1 MVICSGPCCVM
12 DGVHNICT
20 LLLPKPRHKLPGEVG
35 TEQVTFANAF
45 QSQMKEAQSGSP
57 VLRECGKDHVRAK
70 PRTLLNSKP
79 RPRPPQEFGDRSVLR
94 ALLQLFGG
102 DLCLS
107 TFSGW
112 QVFCDVLLNEKPR
125 MPKSGLGL
133 RGQAGKQK
141 GLILVDRHRVSPTQA
156 MAMC

>member
-1 MVICSGPCCVM
+1 MAIIMSHPLGHNPLRLTSQHYFVGIKLLDVFRHNTKVICSGPCCVM

-20 LLLPKPRHKLPGEVG
+20 LLLPKPCHKLPGEVG
-35 TEQVTFANAF
+35 TEQLTFANAF

-57 VLRECGKDHVRAK
+57 VMRECGKDHDRAT

-79 RPRPPQEFGDRSVLR
+79 RPRPPQKFGDRGVLR

-107 TFSGW
+107 TFS
-112 QVFCDVLLNEKPR
+112 
-125 MPKSGLGL
+125 
-133 RGQAGKQK
+133 
-141 GLILVDRHRVSPTQA
+141 
-156 MAMC
+156 